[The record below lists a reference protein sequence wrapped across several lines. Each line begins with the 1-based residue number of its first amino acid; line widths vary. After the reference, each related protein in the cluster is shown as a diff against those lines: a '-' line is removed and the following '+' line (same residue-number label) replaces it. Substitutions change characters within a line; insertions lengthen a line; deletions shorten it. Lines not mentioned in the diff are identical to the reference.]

1 MAEQESKQGIDV
13 GQQQVGAVY
22 AKALLGAA
30 ASNIDSVLDELQSIV
45 EDVLASNA
53 QINELLASPR
63 IPLEA
68 KVAVIDKAF
77 KGADKILVNFLKVV
91 AQHGRLDCLQE
102 IYRSA
107 RHLANSSQGRVAVQV
122 KTAEPLTD
130 ALRDQ
135 VAGQLKNLLKT
146 DVVVEAETD
155 PDLIGGMVVRV
166 GDTVYDGSIANRL
179 QKLRR
184 DALARSV

>member
-13 GQQQVGAVY
+13 GQQKVGAVY

-30 ASNIDSVLDELQSIV
+30 GNIDSVLDELQSIV
-45 EDVLASNA
+45 EDVLATNA
-53 QINELLASPR
+53 QVNDMLASPR

-68 KVAVIDKAF
+68 KIAVIDKAF
-77 KGADKILVNFLKVV
+77 NKADKVLLHFLKVV
-91 AQHGRLDCLQE
+91 AGHGRLDCLQE

-107 RHLANSSQGRVAVQV
+107 RNMANIAQGRIAVQV

-130 ALRDQ
+130 ALREQ
-135 VAGQLKNLLKT
+135 VAGQLKKLLNS
-146 DVVVEAETD
+146 DVVVEARTD
-155 PDLIGGMVVRV
+155 PELIGGMVVRV
-166 GDTVYDGSIANRL
+166 GDTVYDGSISTRL

-184 DALARSV
+184 DALARTV